1 MTGRLLAIIK
11 SFLLITPILSFLF
24 SSFYD
29 LGDVIN
35 YEHQNIPIEIC
46 HGEEVDIGTTIYLG
60 NHNEGITVLGLAS
73 WG

>member
-1 MTGRLLAIIK
+1 MIK

-46 HGEEVDIGTTIYLG
+46 HGDEENTDETIYLG
-60 NHNEGITVLGLAS
+60 GHNQGVTILGLAS

>member
-1 MTGRLLAIIK
+1 MLMIK
-11 SFLLITPILSFLF
+11 SFLLIVPILSFLF

-46 HGEEVDIGTTIYLG
+46 HGDAESIDEPIYIGEHNQGVTI
-60 NHNEGITVLGLAS
+60 LGLAS